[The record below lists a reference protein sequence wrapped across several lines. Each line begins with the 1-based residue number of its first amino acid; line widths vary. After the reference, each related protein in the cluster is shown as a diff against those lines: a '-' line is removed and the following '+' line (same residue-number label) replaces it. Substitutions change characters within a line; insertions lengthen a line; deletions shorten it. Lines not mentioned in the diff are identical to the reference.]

1 MSHEELRLPP
11 AVGSR
16 THLLSLPYDIRH
28 TIYQHLFPSAQ
39 IIYLGATKDGLS
51 HMMRPG
57 ELSMSIVSTCHQMY
71 TEANVYFYN
80 NYPIN
85 IIGYKKYCIEHYQP
99 IYELGKRFA
108 KHGSCLRALDNGELS
123 TTACVSIHPRGG
135 RVDAMM
141 RRRKQGNP
149 RDIDEVKREI
159 AGMPEHGGLESEE
172 LPARCYARAV
182 CLLAFVMGKLRMLC
196 TPSGLA
202 AVLVIATAVC
212 IAWSQN
218 REPSEGRQDT

>member
-57 ELSMSIVSTCHQMY
+57 EISMSIVSICHQLH
-71 TEANVYFYN
+71 TEANGYFYN

-85 IIGYKKYCIEHYQP
+85 IIGYKKYCIEHYP
-99 IYELGKRFA
+99 PVYELGKRFA
-108 KHGSCLRALDNGELS
+108 KQGSCLRVLDNGELS
-123 TTACVSIHPRGG
+123 TTACVSIHPKGG

-149 RDIDEVKREI
+149 RDVDEVKREV
-159 AGMPEHGGLESEE
+159 ARMPEHGGLESEQ
-172 LPARCYARAV
+172 LPARFYIQTV
-182 CLLAFVMGKLRMLC
+182 YLKAFVMGKLRMLC

-202 AVLVIATAVC
+202 AVLAVGFAVYIARLYV
-212 IAWSQN
+212 
-218 REPSEGRQDT
+218 